1 MAQISGARLLT
12 YALEQVGVTHV
23 FGIPGVHITEIYDE
37 LGKSEKIRPY
47 LVTHEQCG
55 AFMADAISRTSDAL
69 GCIVVV
75 PAAGLTQA
83 MSGIGEAFLD
93 GIPMLVVAGGTRNDT
108 GFSYQLHQLDQAALM
123 RPVTKGQF
131 KATAQKEILPM
142 VYEAANLA
150 RSGEPG
156 PVFVEIPVEI
166 SLFQGEATLFEYKP
180 DIKKPVLDLE
190 AVKKAAELL
199 VNAHQPGIF
208 VGWGARDA
216 SEKLVKLA
224 ELLNAP
230 VSTTLQG
237 QSVFPNTHLLFTGM
251 GFSRAAVPAAE
262 TAFNHVDVLL
272 AIGTR
277 FGEIPTGS
285 FGIEVPETLIHV
297 DINDAVFNANY
308 PAAVTIHADAEA
320 AIDALIAEISAYEF
334 TVAHP
339 ELTQSL
345 TQLKEDYAM
354 EWKKHNPKGRVNP
367 YVFFTALYEHTG
379 AEMYLVV
386 DDGNHTFL
394 TSELFKVRAS
404 KHMISP
410 TDFNCMGYAVPAAI
424 GVKLVH
430 PDAPVAAVVGDGA
443 FAMTCMEI
451 ATAAE
456 NSVGVVFFVFSDGE
470 LSQISQ
476 GQQKP
481 YNRKVAT
488 ILPEFDFSGVATATG
503 AEYLRMESDVDADA
517 MIVEAFETAKSGRP
531 VIVDVQIDYSKETR
545 FTAGVVKTNLSRF
558 PLKEKLR
565 FLTRAAWR
573 KVTG

>member
-1 MAQISGARLLT
+1 MKHSGARLLT
-12 YALEQVGVTHV
+12 YALEQVGVRHV

-37 LGKSEKIRPY
+37 LGKSETITPY

-55 AFMADAISRTSDAL
+55 AFMADAISRTSDEL
-69 GCIVVV
+69 GCICVV

-93 GIPMLVVAGGTRNDT
+93 GIPMLVIAGGTRNDT
-108 GFSYQLHQLDQAALM
+108 GFSYQLHQMDQAALM
-123 RPVTKGQF
+123 KPITKAQF
-131 KATAQKEILPM
+131 KAVTQADVIPM
-142 VYEAANLA
+142 IYEAANIA

-166 SLFQGEATLFEYKP
+166 SLFEGAAELKP
-180 DIKKPVLDLE
+180 YVPEIKKPVLDRD
-190 AVKKAAELL
+190 AIKKAAEML
-199 VNAHQPGIF
+199 VKAHQPGIF
-208 VGWGARDA
+208 AGWGAREASDA
-216 SEKLVKLA
+216 LVKLA
-224 ELLNAP
+224 EMINAP

-237 QSVFPNTHLLFTGM
+237 QSVFPNTHPLFAGM
-251 GFSRAAVPAAE
+251 GFSKAAVPAAE
-262 TAFNHVDVLL
+262 IAFDHVDVVL

-285 FGIEVPETLIHV
+285 FGIQAPEILIHI
-297 DINDAVFNANY
+297 DINDAVFNKNY
-308 PAAVTIHADAEA
+308 PAALTIHADAKDAVE
-320 AIDALIAEISAYEF
+320 ALIEAISDWDF
-334 TVAHP
+334 SPAHP
-339 ELTQSL
+339 ELGKTL
-345 TQLKEDYAM
+345 TQLKEEYTA
-354 EWKKHNPKGRVNP
+354 EWKKHDSKGRVNP
-367 YVFFTALYEHTG
+367 VAFFEALMTHAQPG
-379 AEMYLVV
+379 MFLVV

-394 TSELFKVRAS
+394 TSELYRVTKS

-410 TDFNCMGYAVPAAI
+410 TDFNCMGYATPAAI
-424 GVKLVH
+424 GVKLAH
-430 PDAPVAAVVGDGA
+430 PDKQVSAIVGDGA

-456 NSVGVVFFVFSDGE
+456 NNLGVVFFVFSDGE

-481 YNRKVAT
+481 YSRKTAT
-488 ILPEFDFSGVATATG
+488 ILPEFDFYGVATATG
-503 AEYLRMESDVDADA
+503 AAYLRMETDADADA
-517 MIVEAFETAKSGRP
+517 MVVEAFETAAGGRP
-531 VIVDVQIDYSKETR
+531 VIVDVNIDYSKETR